1 MPDQV
6 TQLRQEVQRNCDITD
21 AQHAGEYTL
30 CIYLLKMRE
39 FFRWE
44 KRFPLTANLP
54 KSELGAWIETREG
67 LWDNLL
73 YEHFRPLTIDG
84 EQFHPFDTEAI
95 NRKLLPMGLVY
106 SGGVAGR
113 SMAQFFLADVL
124 RAEEREGF
132 AVLVAA
138 DEHARCMAAP
148 PAMMLNNVIFVRRE
162 SLRRML
168 WEKIEEWSW
177 KKRND
182 AMARAM
188 GFYGFEGSFEA
199 ALEQMTDNETESA
212 ILHEV
217 GECLAQD
224 KLGES
229 WQDML
234 ASIAGTRAE
243 IVARAVRDHIA
254 DCGATL
260 PRLIATDNRASLH
273 FYFANF
279 AGMRRSIFPEL
290 REAYLGWAEGAP
302 LRSLEA
308 VVRLGQER
316 WPAIAD
322 AMLERYLAAPE
333 SVGEAIAELVPAS
346 CEA

>member
-1 MPDQV
+1 M
-6 TQLRQEVQRNCDITD
+6 
-21 AQHAGEYTL
+21 
-30 CIYLLKMRE
+30 
-39 FFRWE
+39 
-44 KRFPLTANLP
+44 
-54 KSELGAWIETREG
+54 S
-67 LWDNLL
+67 
-73 YEHFRPLTIDG
+73 
-84 EQFHPFDTEAI
+84 
-95 NRKLLPMGLVY
+95 
-106 SGGVAGR
+106 
-113 SMAQFFLADVL
+113 
-124 RAEEREGF
+124 
-132 AVLVAA
+132 
-138 DEHARCMAAP
+138 
-148 PAMMLNNVIFVRRE
+148 LNNVILVRRE
-162 SLRRML
+162 FLRRIL

>member
-6 TQLRQEVQRNCDITD
+6 AQLRQEVQRNCDITD
-21 AQHAGEYTL
+21 AQHAGDYTL

-54 KSELGAWIETREG
+54 KSELGAWIETREC

-73 YEHFRPLTIDG
+73 DEPFHPLTIDG
-84 EQFHPFDTEAI
+84 AQFDPFDTDAI
-95 NRKLLPMGLVY
+95 NRK
-106 SGGVAGR
+106 
-113 SMAQFFLADVL
+113 
-124 RAEEREGF
+124 
-132 AVLVAA
+132 
-138 DEHARCMAAP
+138 
-148 PAMMLNNVIFVRRE
+148 
-162 SLRRML
+162 L

-177 KKRND
+177 RKRND

-188 GFYGFEGSFEA
+188 GHYGFEGDFDA
-199 ALEQMTDNETESA
+199 ALERMTDNETESA

-234 ASIAGTRAE
+234 ASIARTRAE

-254 DCGATL
+254 DCSATL
-260 PRLIATDNRASLH
+260 PRLIAADNRAALH

-279 AGMRRSIFPEL
+279 TGMRRSIFPEL
-290 REAYLGWAEGAP
+290 RDAYLIWAEGAP
-302 LRSLEA
+302 VRNLEA
-308 VVRLGQER
+308 LVRLGQER
-316 WPAIAD
+316 WSDTAD

-333 SVGEAIAELVPAS
+333 TAAEAIAEIVPS
-346 CEA
+346 GCEV

>member
-1 MPDQV
+1 MADQV
-6 TQLRQEVQRNCDITD
+6 TELRQAVQRNCDITD
-21 AQHAGEYTL
+21 AQHAGDYTL

-54 KSELGAWIETREG
+54 KTELGAWIETREG
-67 LWDNLL
+67 LWDALL
-73 YEHFRPLTIDG
+73 EEPFRPLTIDG
-84 EQFHPFDTEAI
+84 AEFHPFDTEAI

-113 SMAQFFLADVL
+113 SMAHFFLADVL
-124 RAEEREGF
+124 RTEEREGF
-132 AVLVAA
+132 PVLVAA

-148 PAMMLNNVIFVRRE
+148 PAMMLNKVIFVRRE
-162 SLRRML
+162 SMRRML
-168 WEKIEEWSW
+168 WEKIEEWTW

-188 GFYGFEGSFEA
+188 EHYHFDDDFEA
-199 ALEQMTDNETESA
+199 ALDRMTDAETESA

-224 KLGES
+224 KLGEP
-229 WQDML
+229 WHDML
-234 ASIAGTRAE
+234 AAIAGTRAE

-254 DCGATL
+254 DCSATL
-260 PRLIATDNRASLH
+260 PRLIAADNRAGLH
-273 FYFANF
+273 FYFANLS
-279 AGMRRSIFPEL
+279 GMRRSIFPEL

-302 LRSLEA
+302 MRNLETL
-308 VVRLGQER
+308 VRLGHER
-316 WPAIAD
+316 WSATAE
-322 AMLERYLAAPE
+322 AMLERHVAAPE
-333 SVGEAIAELVPAS
+333 SVGAAIAELVPLN

>member
-1 MPDQV
+1 MADQV
-6 TQLRQEVQRNCDITD
+6 TQLRQAVQRNCDIAD
-21 AQHAGEYTL
+21 AQHAGDYTL

-54 KSELGAWIETREG
+54 KSELGAWIDTRES

-73 YEHFRPLTIDG
+73 DQPFCPLTIDG
-84 EQFHPFDTEAI
+84 AQFHPFDTEAI
-95 NRKLLPMGLVY
+95 NRKLLPAGLVY

-113 SMAQFFLADVL
+113 SIPHFFLADVL

-132 AVLVAA
+132 PVLVAA

-148 PAMMLNNVIFVRRE
+148 PAMMLNKVIFVRRE

-177 KKRND
+177 KKRTD

-188 GFYGFEGSFEA
+188 AHYDFDESFDA
-199 ALEQMTDNETESA
+199 ALERMTDNETESA

-229 WQDML
+229 WQEML
-234 ASIAGTRAE
+234 AAIAGTRAE
-243 IVARAVRDHIA
+243 LVARAVRDHIA
-254 DCGATL
+254 DCNATL
-260 PRLIATDNRASLH
+260 PRLIAEDNRAALH

-302 LRSLEA
+302 MRNLETL
-308 VVRLGQER
+308 VRLGQER
-316 WPAIAD
+316 WSATAV
-322 AMLERYLAAPE
+322 AMLERHRVAPE
-333 SVGEAIAELVPAS
+333 NIGAAIAELVPSS